1 MRASAKIQDTRDT
14 SVSMTAIGGGRASIK
29 GEIGRELITR
39 VSVIYPSTA
48 HRLPV
53 DFSDGD
59 LEGVAF
65 GLR

>member
-1 MRASAKIQDTRDT
+1 
-14 SVSMTAIGGGRASIK
+14 MTAIGGGRASIK

-39 VSVIYPSTA
+39 VSVMYPSTA